1 MVNSLA
7 KKRPGP
13 KSPLLPVQQLL
24 PVGPILTQLLQ
35 WTNKYLITII
45 ATASND
51 DFRPTRRVR
60 TAPGGATHNIFGGD
74 EDDDALSL
82 APPRGPTTVT
92 EQNAPTNTIAN
103 EPESDRP
110 AFKPSRRVREMPG
123 GRDSIADVS
132 VLCSES
138 ISGRC

>member
-1 MVNSLA
+1 M
-7 KKRPGP
+7 
-13 KSPLLPVQQLL
+13 
-24 PVGPILTQLLQ
+24 
-35 WTNKYLITII
+35 
-45 ATASND
+45 
-51 DFRPTRRVR
+51 R

-132 VLCSES
+132 VLCSGS
-138 ISGRC
+138 MSSYADGCRCRFFDMVGHRDRSTRYGMGWDGV

>member
-1 MVNSLA
+1 M
-7 KKRPGP
+7 
-13 KSPLLPVQQLL
+13 
-24 PVGPILTQLLQ
+24 
-35 WTNKYLITII
+35 
-45 ATASND
+45 
-51 DFRPTRRVR
+51 R

-138 ISGRC
+138 MSSCAEGCRCRFFDMLGNCDRSTRYGMGWDVAIESRKCASIVIRLSNKCNYFFQYDFHVAC